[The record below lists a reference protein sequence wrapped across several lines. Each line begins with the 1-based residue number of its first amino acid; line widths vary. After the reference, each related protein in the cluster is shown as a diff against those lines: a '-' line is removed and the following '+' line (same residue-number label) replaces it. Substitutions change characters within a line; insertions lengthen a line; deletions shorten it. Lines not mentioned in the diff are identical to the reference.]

1 MTAAPTQQFPI
12 RDGDRI
18 VHRTWAVDMQAA
30 AKTIRNAP
38 PPPSRLLEEAVEM
51 AAHLPRWVLTV
62 SGARDPITCG
72 CGGTLVFDRGLRC
85 VACDRTRAP
94 SRLPADA
101 HLAWFGLLPPIG
113 IDSLTRVKKALL
125 KRTPARHV
133 VGRDPTLGTYL
144 LVPLTASYP
153 PGYPDGPPRVTYRAS
168 FFKIRGMPEDRAS
181 HEVHLYGSGVM
192 CLFAGGQWRKRMT
205 VREVIQ
211 QRAYAHVIKLLNYAN
226 GKRRSFAKVS

>member
-1 MTAAPTQQFPI
+1 MTAAATQQFPV

-18 VHRTWAVDMQAA
+18 VHRTWVVDLAAAGRAIRNRPPPADRLQREAVD
-30 AKTIRNAP
+30 
-38 PPPSRLLEEAVEM
+38 M

-62 SGARDPITCG
+62 SGPRDPITCG

-85 VACDRTRAP
+85 VACDLPQAP
-94 SRLPADA
+94 SVLPADA

-113 IDSLTRVKKALL
+113 IDSLTHVKKALL
-125 KRTPARHV
+125 RRAPARHV

-144 LVPLTASYP
+144 LIPLVASYP
-153 PGYPDGPPRVTYRAS
+153 PGYPDGPPRVTYRSS
-168 FFKIRGMPEDRAS
+168 FFKIRGMPQDRAS

-192 CLFAGGQWRKRMT
+192 CLFAGGQWDRSMT
-205 VREVIQ
+205 VRQVLQ

-226 GKRRSFAKVS
+226 GKRQAFAKVS